1 MMGIFMHDNITF
13 NLIEN
18 IGDFFRN
25 LHTIVTM
32 HLVKHID
39 VRSGKAWRFKKEKK
53 KKNEIIVL

>member
-25 LHTIVTM
+25 LYTIVTM

-39 VRSGKAWRFKKEKK
+39 VQERLGVLKNRRKK
-53 KKNEIIVL
+53 KI